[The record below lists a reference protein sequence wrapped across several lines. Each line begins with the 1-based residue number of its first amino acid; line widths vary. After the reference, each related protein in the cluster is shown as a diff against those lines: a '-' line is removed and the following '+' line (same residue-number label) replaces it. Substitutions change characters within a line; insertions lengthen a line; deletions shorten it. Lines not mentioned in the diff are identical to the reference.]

1 MLTIIDVLFMVFSFV
16 NIYFLVLFFILFALE
31 RKNIRNLPDILSLPF
46 VSVIIPTYNKEKF
59 ITGTIDAV
67 KSLNYPENLKE
78 IIVVDD
84 GSTDRTHDIL
94 KKISGINLY
103 RKKNGGKADALNY
116 GIEMAKGGII
126 ACVDADSYPEKDSLV
141 KAVRF
146 FEDEKVAGVTV
157 SVLVK
162 NANKFIQ
169 KLQKMEYAL
178 LVLNRKLMEKLN
190 CIYVT
195 PGPLGLYRKDNVKK
209 LGGFDTRNMTED
221 IEIAWKLLKGGYKI
235 KMSVDSK
242 VYTDVPD
249 TLRDW
254 WHQRIR
260 WNVGGIQTALKYSSY
275 FFKNPSNIGMF
286 LLPLFT
292 LSYVLALL
300 GLAIFLYIAMTT
312 AYDFIFIYMKSVAMG
327 ASMLDS
333 QTLFMPGILTIIGSF
348 TFLVSIFWLKFSLGA
363 LKGEISI
370 RKNFLEFA
378 VFLMF
383 YMIVNPFNI
392 VVSTWKLLRKS
403 YKW

>member
-1 MLTIIDVLFMVFSFV
+1 
-16 NIYFLVLFFILFALE
+16 
-31 RKNIRNLPDILSLPF
+31 
-46 VSVIIPTYNKEKF
+46 
-59 ITGTIDAV
+59 
-67 KSLNYPENLKE
+67 
-78 IIVVDD
+78 
-84 GSTDRTHDIL
+84 
-94 KKISGINLY
+94 
-103 RKKNGGKADALNY
+103 
-116 GIEMAKGGII
+116 
-126 ACVDADSYPEKDSLV
+126 
-141 KAVRF
+141 
-146 FEDEKVAGVTV
+146 
-157 SVLVK
+157 
-162 NANKFIQ
+162 
-169 KLQKMEYAL
+169 
-178 LVLNRKLMEKLN
+178 
-190 CIYVT
+190 
-195 PGPLGLYRKDNVKK
+195 
-209 LGGFDTRNMTED
+209 
-221 IEIAWKLLKGGYKI
+221 
-235 KMSVDSK
+235 
-242 VYTDVPD
+242 
-249 TLRDW
+249 
-254 WHQRIR
+254 
-260 WNVGGIQTALKYSSY
+260 
-275 FFKNPSNIGMF
+275 MF